1 MFSGKLELQQSVD
14 KQNCCHTRCLSG
26 NQTIRPAIC
35 SRTWARIGDS
45 LLSETQLADNL
56 LLLVLKFNESAKLS
70 EQFQLEYQEMMHIRQ
85 HNYQAIFERLRKFIL
100 DPKFAIVT
108 DEPKYILNMAS
119 LLVQQAVLQARP
131 VTTRAFFFFQGEP
144 AWKVFLQQE
153 ISDYL
158 GSRIE
163 LVPVEPAEFAGMTT
177 RNDDF
182 IISNVLWMIPN
193 YQSSIFQCCQ
203 LK

>member
-100 DPKFAIVT
+100 DPKFAIAT

-131 VTTRAFFFFQGEP
+131 VTTRAFFFQGEP

-163 LVPVEPAEFAGMTT
+163 LVPVEPAEFARMTT

-182 IISNVLWMIPN
+182 IISNVPLDDPKLPSLLSFN
-193 YQSSIFQCCQ
+193 AAN
-203 LK
+203 

>member
-1 MFSGKLELQQSVD
+1 MD

-119 LLVQQAVLQARP
+119 PRTTSCASGTTSNDPSFLLL
-131 VTTRAFFFFQGEP
+131 
-144 AWKVFLQQE
+144 
-153 ISDYL
+153 
-158 GSRIE
+158 SRRTSME
-163 LVPVEPAEFAGMTT
+163 SFSCN
-177 RNDDF
+177 R
-182 IISNVLWMIPN
+182 
-193 YQSSIFQCCQ
+193 
-203 LK
+203 K

>member
-1 MFSGKLELQQSVD
+1 WNYNNQWTSKIAVTLDAYQEIKQSV
-14 KQNCCHTRCLSG
+14 QRFVQELG
-26 NQTIRPAIC
+26 QELAIP
-35 SRTWARIGDS
+35 

-119 LLVQQAVLQARP
+119 LLV
-131 VTTRAFFFFQGEP
+131 
-144 AWKVFLQQE
+144 
-153 ISDYL
+153 
-158 GSRIE
+158 
-163 LVPVEPAEFAGMTT
+163 
-177 RNDDF
+177 
-182 IISNVLWMIPN
+182 
-193 YQSSIFQCCQ
+193 
-203 LK
+203 